1 MYEFKL
7 PDIGEGVSEGEIVKW
22 DVKENDEVKRDQ
34 DLVEIM
40 TDKVTVKIP
49 SPVKGKV
56 VKLLHREGEVVQVG
70 SPLIYID
77 DGSAQTLHEEEKQEA
92 KPVESEQVPVTPKAE
107 VPAARPL
114 ASPAVRRIAREK
126 GIDLQSVKGSG
137 ESGRVTIDDLN
148 NYAKKPV
155 PENREPVKIEVKTV
169 EAGTGD
175 EIVEMHGLRRII
187 FDKMTKAKQIMPHFT
202 VIEEVD
208 VTNMLHFLSE
218 SKDKGIKITVTG
230 YLARIVP
237 VVLKR
242 YPYLNAVY
250 DEANKRYRLKKYY
263 NIGIAV
269 DTPDGLNVFVV
280 KSADSKSMAEISSE
294 IAEKAERARKGNL
307 ELEEV
312 QDSTF
317 TITNVGGIGGIM
329 STPIIN
335 YPEVAILGVHRPFDV
350 AGRKMMYLSLS
361 CDHRLID
368 GALATRFIVDLKKII
383 EDPDALISEI

>member
-92 KPVESEQVPVTPKAE
+92 KPVETEQVPVTPKAE